1 MVSKLYELFFS
12 PTGRSA
18 ATVFTGNLISALLG
32 FIALTLISRSLG
44 PEGFGNFSILTAIIV
59 ILAGITDF
67 GIGSAFV
74 NKYSSTKDPSTK
86 KSLVSLIIKAELLI
100 GVLIIA
106 LGFLITPIISDWLSI
121 KDPSA
126 EFLVRISF
134 IGAAFTSTNAIVFMI
149 LQARKRFLTYS
160 LINIFLSSFKL
171 LAVVVLLLVGILGLY
186 NSIIVYSL
194 APIFGL
200 VLGLTLVRPIFI
212 KFKDSRESALAV
224 EMFHFSKWVMLS
236 FLATAI
242 SGRLELFIIQFF
254 KGSHDVGIYSAAFQ
268 FALGFSLLFAAISTV
283 FLPRLSEIKGKENF
297 IKSAKKVFQASSV
310 LAVASLPLF
319 FLSGTLMNFFFGDK
333 YIESASIFN
342 VLLIGYV
349 LALYTAPISV
359 YFYAWRKPKVLTGL
373 NYIQLLVALTLNLL
387 LVPKFG
393 AVGGAFAWL
402 ASSLIGIPYLIYFFV
417 KHLYTM
423 EK

>member
-1 MVSKLYELFFS
+1 MRLAS
-12 PTGRSA
+12 R
-18 ATVFTGNLISALLG
+18 LLQEK
-32 FIALTLISRSLG
+32 AS
-44 PEGFGNFSILTAIIV
+44 
-59 ILAGITDF
+59 
-67 GIGSAFV
+67 SAFLEIEESCKNFQ
-74 NKYSSTKDPSTK
+74 NKT
-86 KSLVSLIIKAELLI
+86 
-100 GVLIIA
+100 
-106 LGFLITPIISDWLSI
+106 
-121 KDPSA
+121 
-126 EFLVRISF
+126 SF
-134 IGAAFTSTNAIVFMI
+134 IKS
-149 LQARKRFLTYS
+149 
-160 LINIFLSSFKL
+160 NI
-171 LAVVVLLLVGILGLY
+171 I
-186 NSIIVYSL
+186 
-194 APIFGL
+194 
-200 VLGLTLVRPIFI
+200 
-212 KFKDSRESALAV
+212 
-224 EMFHFSKWVMLS
+224 FHF
-236 FLATAI
+236 FI
-242 SGRLELFIIQFF
+242 LEVSFIIQFF